1 MQSNAKQC
9 KGYVKIHFCTIKQVK
24 SAHTAQP
31 KGLKMKLLMIDDD
44 TGLCEL
50 LSEYLTAQ
58 GFSVQSVHDGEQ
70 GLKLA
75 QANDY
80 ALILLD
86 VMLPTLDGFEV
97 LKQLRQTK
105 LTPVIMLTAKGEDF
119 DRIFG
124 LELGAD
130 DYIPKPF
137 NHRELLARVKAITR
151 RIEHITTMNATSNNK
166 LVVNGITINLAA
178 REALI
183 KQTTLTLTGT
193 EYEILALLAKRA
205 GEVVSKEQISED
217 VLGRR
222 LASFDRSID
231 MHVSNIRKKIAEHL
245 PNELIKTI
253 RGTGYVFIQGE

>member
-1 MQSNAKQC
+1 
-9 KGYVKIHFCTIKQVK
+9 
-24 SAHTAQP
+24 
-31 KGLKMKLLMIDDD
+31 MKLLMIDDD
-44 TGLCEL
+44 TDLCEL
-50 LSEYLTAQ
+50 LSEYLSAQ
-58 GFSVQSVHDGEQ
+58 GFSVQTSHDGQQ
-70 GLKLA
+70 GLELA
-75 QANDY
+75 LQNDY

-86 VMLPTLDGFEV
+86 VMLPSIDGFEV
-97 LKQLRQTK
+97 LKQLRQSK

-151 RIEHITTMNATSNNK
+151 RIEHINSVSNNTNKK
-166 LVVNGITINLAA
+166 LSLNGITINFAA
-178 REALI
+178 REASI
-183 KQTTLTLTGT
+183 NNTPLTLTGT
-193 EYEILALLAKRA
+193 EYEILALLIKHAPD
-205 GEVVSKEQISED
+205 VISKEQISED

-231 MHVSNIRKKIAEHL
+231 MHVSNIRKKIAEHI
-245 PNELIKTI
+245 EGDKIKTM

>member
-1 MQSNAKQC
+1 
-9 KGYVKIHFCTIKQVK
+9 
-24 SAHTAQP
+24 
-31 KGLKMKLLMIDDD
+31 MIDDD

-58 GFSVQSVHDGEQ
+58 GFEIQSVHDGEQ

-75 QANDY
+75 QENDY

-151 RIEHITTMNATSNNK
+151 RIEHINSLNIATTSK
-166 LVVNGITINLAA
+166 SLVNGITVNLAA
-178 REALI
+178 REASI
-183 KQTTLTLTGT
+183 DGSTLTLTGT
-193 EYEILALLAKRA
+193 EYEILTLLCKNA
-205 GEVVSKEQISED
+205 GEVVSKEQISEE

-231 MHVSNIRKKIAEHL
+231 MHVSNIRKKIAEHI
-245 PNELIKTI
+245 PGERIKTM

>member
-1 MQSNAKQC
+1 
-9 KGYVKIHFCTIKQVK
+9 
-24 SAHTAQP
+24 
-31 KGLKMKLLMIDDD
+31 MKLLMIDDD

-50 LSEYLTAQ
+50 LSEYLSAQ
-58 GFSVQSVHDGEQ
+58 GFSVQTSHDGQQ
-70 GLKLA
+70 GLELA
-75 QANDY
+75 LQNNY

-86 VMLPTLDGFEV
+86 VMLPSIDGFEV
-97 LKQLRQTK
+97 LKQLRQSK

-151 RIEHITTMNATSNNK
+151 RIEHINSVSNNTNKK
-166 LVVNGITINLAA
+166 LSLNGITINFAT
-178 REALI
+178 REASI
-183 KQTTLTLTGT
+183 NNSPLTLTGT
-193 EYEILALLAKRA
+193 EYEILALLIKHAPD
-205 GEVVSKEQISED
+205 VISKEQISED

-231 MHVSNIRKKIAEHL
+231 MHVSNIRKKIAEHI
-245 PNELIKTI
+245 EGDKIKTM

>member
-1 MQSNAKQC
+1 
-9 KGYVKIHFCTIKQVK
+9 
-24 SAHTAQP
+24 
-31 KGLKMKLLMIDDD
+31 MIDDD

-58 GFSVQSVHDGEQ
+58 GFEIQSVHDGEQ

-151 RIEHITTMNATSNNK
+151 RIEHINSLNVATTSK
-166 LVVNGITINLAA
+166 LLVNGITVNLAA
-178 REALI
+178 REASI
-183 KQTTLTLTGT
+183 DGSTLTLTGT
-193 EYEILALLAKRA
+193 EYEILTLLCKNA
-205 GEVVSKEQISED
+205 GEVVSKEQISEE

-231 MHVSNIRKKIAEHL
+231 MHVSNIRKKIAEHI
-245 PNELIKTI
+245 PGERIKTM

>member
-1 MQSNAKQC
+1 
-9 KGYVKIHFCTIKQVK
+9 
-24 SAHTAQP
+24 
-31 KGLKMKLLMIDDD
+31 MKLLMIDDD
-44 TGLCEL
+44 MGLCEL
-50 LSEYLTAQ
+50 LSEYLKAQ
-58 GFSVQSVHDGEQ
+58 GFEIQSVHDGEQ

-97 LKQLRQTK
+97 LKQLRQSK

-151 RIEHITTMNATSNNK
+151 RIEHINSLNMTASNKVLING
-166 LVVNGITINLAA
+166 VIVNYAA
-178 REALI
+178 REASINEHVLC
-183 KQTTLTLTGT
+183 LTGT
-193 EYEILALLAKRA
+193 EYEILALLCKNA
-205 GEVVSKEQISED
+205 GDVVSKELISEE

-231 MHVSNIRKKIAEHL
+231 MHVSNIRKKIAEYI
-245 PNELIKTI
+245 PTERIKTM

>member
-1 MQSNAKQC
+1 
-9 KGYVKIHFCTIKQVK
+9 
-24 SAHTAQP
+24 
-31 KGLKMKLLMIDDD
+31 MIDDD

-58 GFSVQSVHDGEQ
+58 GFQIECAHDGEQ
-70 GLKLA
+70 GLK
-75 QANDY
+75 QALEQEY

-86 VMLPTLDGFEV
+86 VMLPKLDGFEV
-97 LKQLRQTK
+97 LKQLRQKK

-151 RIEHITTMNATSNNK
+151 RIEHITSLANTSSNK
-166 LVVNGITINLAA
+166 LTVNNIVINLAA
-178 REALI
+178 REAYVDEHPLS
-183 KQTTLTLTGT
+183 LTGT
-193 EYEILALLAKRA
+193 EYEVLALLVKHA
-205 GEVVSKEQISED
+205 GEVVSKEQISEE

-231 MHVSNIRKKIAEHL
+231 MHVSNIRKKIAEF
-245 PNELIKTI
+245 NNAERIKTM

>member
-1 MQSNAKQC
+1 
-9 KGYVKIHFCTIKQVK
+9 
-24 SAHTAQP
+24 
-31 KGLKMKLLMIDDD
+31 MKLLMIDDD

-58 GFSVQSVHDGEQ
+58 GFEIQSVHDGEQ

-151 RIEHITTMNATSNNK
+151 RIEHINSLNVATTSK
-166 LVVNGITINLAA
+166 LLVNGITVNLAA
-178 REALI
+178 REASI
-183 KQTTLTLTGT
+183 DGSTLTLTGT
-193 EYEILALLAKRA
+193 EYEILTLLCKNA
-205 GEVVSKEQISED
+205 GEVVSKEQISEE

-231 MHVSNIRKKIAEHL
+231 MHVSNIRKKIGEHI
-245 PNELIKTI
+245 PGERIKTM

>member
-1 MQSNAKQC
+1 
-9 KGYVKIHFCTIKQVK
+9 
-24 SAHTAQP
+24 
-31 KGLKMKLLMIDDD
+31 MIDDD

-50 LSEYLTAQ
+50 LSEYLTVQ
-58 GFSVQSVHDGEQ
+58 GFEIQSVHDGEQ

-151 RIEHITTMNATSNNK
+151 RIEHINSLNAATTSK
-166 LVVNGITINLAA
+166 LLVNGITVNLAA
-178 REALI
+178 REASI
-183 KQTTLTLTGT
+183 DSSTLTLTGT
-193 EYEILALLAKRA
+193 EYEILTLLCKNA
-205 GEVVSKEQISED
+205 GEVVSKEQISEE

-231 MHVSNIRKKIAEHL
+231 MHVSNIRKKIAEHI
-245 PNELIKTI
+245 PGERIKTM

>member
-1 MQSNAKQC
+1 
-9 KGYVKIHFCTIKQVK
+9 
-24 SAHTAQP
+24 
-31 KGLKMKLLMIDDD
+31 MKLLMIDDD

-58 GFSVQSVHDGEQ
+58 GFQIECAHDGEQ
-70 GLKLA
+70 GLK
-75 QANDY
+75 QALEQEY

-86 VMLPTLDGFEV
+86 VMLPKLDGFEV
-97 LKQLRQTK
+97 LKQLRQKK
-105 LTPVIMLTAKGEDF
+105 LTPVIMQTAKGEDF

-151 RIEHITTMNATSNNK
+151 RIEHITSLANTSSNK
-166 LVVNGITINLAA
+166 LTVNNIVINLAA
-178 REALI
+178 REAYVDEHPLS
-183 KQTTLTLTGT
+183 LTGT
-193 EYEILALLAKRA
+193 EYEVLALLVKHA
-205 GEVVSKEQISED
+205 GEVVSKEQISEE

-231 MHVSNIRKKIAEHL
+231 MHVSNIRKKIAEF
-245 PNELIKTI
+245 NNAERIKTM

>member
-1 MQSNAKQC
+1 
-9 KGYVKIHFCTIKQVK
+9 
-24 SAHTAQP
+24 
-31 KGLKMKLLMIDDD
+31 MKLLMIDDD

-50 LSEYLTAQ
+50 LSEYLKAQ
-58 GFSVQSVHDGEQ
+58 GFEIQSVHDGEQ

-97 LKQLRQTK
+97 LKQLRQSK

-151 RIEHITTMNATSNNK
+151 RIEHINSLNMTASNKVLING
-166 LVVNGITINLAA
+166 VIVNYAA
-178 REALI
+178 REASINEHVLC
-183 KQTTLTLTGT
+183 LTGT
-193 EYEILALLAKRA
+193 EYEILALLCKNA
-205 GEVVSKEQISED
+205 GDVVSKELISEE

-231 MHVSNIRKKIAEHL
+231 MHVSNIRKKIAEYI
-245 PNELIKTI
+245 PTERIKTM

>member
-1 MQSNAKQC
+1 
-9 KGYVKIHFCTIKQVK
+9 
-24 SAHTAQP
+24 
-31 KGLKMKLLMIDDD
+31 MIDDD

-58 GFSVQSVHDGEQ
+58 GFEIQSVHDGEQ

-151 RIEHITTMNATSNNK
+151 RIEHINSLNAATTSK
-166 LVVNGITINLAA
+166 LLANGITVNLAA
-178 REALI
+178 REASI
-183 KQTTLTLTGT
+183 DGSTLTLTGT
-193 EYEILALLAKRA
+193 EYEILTLLCKNA
-205 GEVVSKEQISED
+205 GEVVSKEQISEE

-231 MHVSNIRKKIAEHL
+231 MHVSNIRKKIAEHISG
-245 PNELIKTI
+245 ERIKTM

>member
-1 MQSNAKQC
+1 
-9 KGYVKIHFCTIKQVK
+9 
-24 SAHTAQP
+24 
-31 KGLKMKLLMIDDD
+31 MKLLMIDDD

-58 GFSVQSVHDGEQ
+58 GFQIECAHDGEQ
-70 GLKLA
+70 GLK
-75 QANDY
+75 QALEQEY

-86 VMLPTLDGFEV
+86 VMLPKLDGFEV

-151 RIEHITTMNATSNNK
+151 RIEHITSLANTSSNK
-166 LVVNGITINLAA
+166 LTVNNIVINLAA
-178 REALI
+178 REAYVDEHPLS
-183 KQTTLTLTGT
+183 LTGT
-193 EYEILALLAKRA
+193 EYEVLALLVKHA
-205 GEVVSKEQISED
+205 GEVVSKEQISEE

-231 MHVSNIRKKIAEHL
+231 MHVSNIRKKIAEF
-245 PNELIKTI
+245 NNAERIKTM

>member
-1 MQSNAKQC
+1 
-9 KGYVKIHFCTIKQVK
+9 
-24 SAHTAQP
+24 
-31 KGLKMKLLMIDDD
+31 MIDDD

-50 LSEYLTAQ
+50 LSEYLTVQ
-58 GFSVQSVHDGEQ
+58 GFEIQSVHDGEQ

-151 RIEHITTMNATSNNK
+151 RIEHINSLNVATTSK
-166 LVVNGITINLAA
+166 LLVNGITVNLAA
-178 REALI
+178 REASI
-183 KQTTLTLTGT
+183 DGSTLTLTGT
-193 EYEILALLAKRA
+193 EYEILTLLCKNA
-205 GEVVSKEQISED
+205 GEVVSKEQISEE

-231 MHVSNIRKKIAEHL
+231 MHVSNIRKKIAEHI
-245 PNELIKTI
+245 PGERIKTM

>member
-1 MQSNAKQC
+1 
-9 KGYVKIHFCTIKQVK
+9 
-24 SAHTAQP
+24 
-31 KGLKMKLLMIDDD
+31 MKLLMIDDD

-58 GFSVQSVHDGEQ
+58 GFEIQSVHDGEQ

-75 QANDY
+75 QTNDY

-151 RIEHITTMNATSNNK
+151 RIEHINSLNVSTSNK
-166 LVVNGITINLAA
+166 LLMNGITVNQAA
-178 REALI
+178 REASI
-183 KQTTLTLTGT
+183 NEHTLTLTGT
-193 EYEILALLAKRA
+193 EYEILALLCKNA
-205 GEVVSKEQISED
+205 GEVVSKELISEE

-231 MHVSNIRKKIAEHL
+231 MHVSNIRKKIAEHI
-245 PNELIKTI
+245 PTERIKTM

>member
-1 MQSNAKQC
+1 
-9 KGYVKIHFCTIKQVK
+9 
-24 SAHTAQP
+24 
-31 KGLKMKLLMIDDD
+31 MKLLMIDDD

-50 LSEYLTAQ
+50 LSEYLLSQ
-58 GFSVQSVHDGEQ
+58 GFEIQSVHDGEQ

-75 QANDY
+75 QVNDY

-151 RIEHITTMNATSNNK
+151 RIEHINSLNINTTNK
-166 LVVNGITINLAA
+166 LLVNGVTINLAA
-178 REALI
+178 REASI
-183 KQTTLTLTGT
+183 DENTLTLTGT
-193 EYEILALLAKRA
+193 EYEILALLCKNASQ
-205 GEVVSKEQISED
+205 VVSKEQISEE

-231 MHVSNIRKKIAEHL
+231 MHVSNIRKKIAEH
-245 PNELIKTI
+245 IKTERI
-253 RGTGYVFIQGE
+253 KTMRGSGYVFIQGE

>member
-1 MQSNAKQC
+1 
-9 KGYVKIHFCTIKQVK
+9 
-24 SAHTAQP
+24 
-31 KGLKMKLLMIDDD
+31 MKLLMIDDD

-50 LSEYLTAQ
+50 LSEYLSAQ
-58 GFSVQSVHDGEQ
+58 GFSIQTAHDGQQ
-70 GLKLA
+70 GLELA
-75 QANDY
+75 LQNDY

-86 VMLPTLDGFEV
+86 VMLPSIDGFEV
-97 LKQLRQTK
+97 LKQLRQSK

-151 RIEHITTMNATSNNK
+151 RIEHINSVSNNNNKK
-166 LVVNGITINLAA
+166 LSLNGITINFAT
-178 REALI
+178 REASVNN
-183 KQTTLTLTGT
+183 TTLTLTGT
-193 EYEILALLAKRA
+193 EYEILALLVKHAPD
-205 GEVVSKEQISED
+205 VISKEQISEE

-231 MHVSNIRKKIAEHL
+231 MHVSNIRKKITEHIAG
-245 PNELIKTI
+245 EKIKTI

>member
-1 MQSNAKQC
+1 
-9 KGYVKIHFCTIKQVK
+9 
-24 SAHTAQP
+24 
-31 KGLKMKLLMIDDD
+31 MIDDD

-58 GFSVQSVHDGEQ
+58 GFEIQSVHDGEQ

-75 QANDY
+75 QTNDY

-151 RIEHITTMNATSNNK
+151 RIEHINSLNAATTSK
-166 LVVNGITINLAA
+166 LLVNGITVNLAA
-178 REALI
+178 REASI
-183 KQTTLTLTGT
+183 DGSTLTLTGT
-193 EYEILALLAKRA
+193 EYEILTLLCKNA
-205 GEVVSKEQISED
+205 GEVVSKEQISEE

-231 MHVSNIRKKIAEHL
+231 MHVSNIRKKIAEHISG
-245 PNELIKTI
+245 ERIKTM

>member
-1 MQSNAKQC
+1 
-9 KGYVKIHFCTIKQVK
+9 
-24 SAHTAQP
+24 
-31 KGLKMKLLMIDDD
+31 MIDDD

-50 LSEYLTAQ
+50 LSEYLSSQ
-58 GFSVQSVHDGEQ
+58 GFEIQSVHDGEQ

-151 RIEHITTMNATSNNK
+151 RIEHINSLNINTTNK
-166 LVVNGITINLAA
+166 LLVNGVTINLAA
-178 REALI
+178 REASI
-183 KQTTLTLTGT
+183 DENTLTLTGT
-193 EYEILALLAKRA
+193 EYEILALLCKN
-205 GEVVSKEQISED
+205 
-217 VLGRR
+217 
-222 LASFDRSID
+222 ASQVARQAFSI
-231 MHVSNIRKKIAEHL
+231 VRPL
-245 PNELIKTI
+245 
-253 RGTGYVFIQGE
+253 Y

>member
-1 MQSNAKQC
+1 
-9 KGYVKIHFCTIKQVK
+9 
-24 SAHTAQP
+24 
-31 KGLKMKLLMIDDD
+31 MKLLMIDDD

-50 LSEYLTAQ
+50 LSEYLSSQ
-58 GFSVQSVHDGEQ
+58 GFEIQSVHDGEQ

-75 QANDY
+75 QTNDY

-151 RIEHITTMNATSNNK
+151 RIEHINSLNINTTNK
-166 LVVNGITINLAA
+166 LLVNGVTINLAA
-178 REALI
+178 REASI
-183 KQTTLTLTGT
+183 DENTLTLTGT
-193 EYEILALLAKRA
+193 EYEILALLCKNASQ
-205 GEVVSKEQISED
+205 VVSKEQISEE

-231 MHVSNIRKKIAEHL
+231 MHVSNIRKKIAEH
-245 PNELIKTI
+245 IKTERI
-253 RGTGYVFIQGE
+253 KTMRGSGYVFIQGE

>member
-1 MQSNAKQC
+1 
-9 KGYVKIHFCTIKQVK
+9 
-24 SAHTAQP
+24 
-31 KGLKMKLLMIDDD
+31 MIDDD

-50 LSEYLTAQ
+50 LSEYLSAQ
-58 GFSVQSVHDGEQ
+58 GFEVQSVHDGAQ

-75 QANDY
+75 QSNDY

-151 RIEHITTMNATSNNK
+151 RIEHINSLSVTNTNK
-166 LVVNGITINLAA
+166 LLVNGVTINLAA
-178 REALI
+178 REASI
-183 KQTTLTLTGT
+183 DENTLTLTGT
-193 EYEILALLAKRA
+193 EYEILALLCKNAS
-205 GEVVSKEQISED
+205 EVVSKEQISEE

-231 MHVSNIRKKIAEHL
+231 MHVSNIRKKIAEH
-245 PNELIKTI
+245 IKTERI
-253 RGTGYVFIQGE
+253 KTMRGTGYVFIQGE

>member
-1 MQSNAKQC
+1 MHYL
-9 KGYVKIHFCTIKQVK
+9 GV
-24 SAHTAQP
+24 
-31 KGLKMKLLMIDDD
+31 KMKLLMIDDD

-58 GFSVQSVHDGEQ
+58 GFTIHSVHDGAQ

-97 LKQLRQTK
+97 LKQLRRTK

-151 RIEHITTMNATSNNK
+151 RIEHINTMTSSSSSK
-166 LVVNGITINLAA
+166 LQVNGITINLAA
-178 REALI
+178 REAMI
-183 KQTTLTLTGT
+183 NQHALTLTGT
-193 EYEILALLAKRA
+193 EYEILALLAKQA
-205 GEVVSKEQISED
+205 GEVISKEQISED

-222 LASFDRSID
+222 LANFDRSID

-245 PNELIKTI
+245 PGERIKTM
-253 RGTGYVFIQGE
+253 RGAGYVFIQGE

>member
-1 MQSNAKQC
+1 
-9 KGYVKIHFCTIKQVK
+9 
-24 SAHTAQP
+24 
-31 KGLKMKLLMIDDD
+31 MKLLMIDDD

-58 GFSVQSVHDGEQ
+58 GFEIQSVHDGEQ

-151 RIEHITTMNATSNNK
+151 RIEHINSLNVATTSK
-166 LVVNGITINLAA
+166 LLVNGITVNLAA
-178 REALI
+178 REASI
-183 KQTTLTLTGT
+183 DGSTLTLTGT
-193 EYEILALLAKRA
+193 EYEILTLLCKNA
-205 GEVVSKEQISED
+205 GEVVSKEQISEE

-231 MHVSNIRKKIAEHL
+231 MHVSNIRKKIAEHI
-245 PNELIKTI
+245 PGERIKTM

>member
-1 MQSNAKQC
+1 
-9 KGYVKIHFCTIKQVK
+9 
-24 SAHTAQP
+24 
-31 KGLKMKLLMIDDD
+31 MKLLMIDDD

-58 GFSVQSVHDGEQ
+58 GFEIQSVHDGEQ

-75 QANDY
+75 QVNDY

-151 RIEHITTMNATSNNK
+151 RIEHINSFNITTSNK
-166 LVVNGITINLAA
+166 LQVNGITVNLAA
-178 REALI
+178 REASVNDH
-183 KQTTLTLTGT
+183 TLTLTGT
-193 EYEILALLAKRA
+193 EYEILALLSKNA
-205 GEVVSKEQISED
+205 GEVVSKELISEE

-231 MHVSNIRKKIAEHL
+231 MHVSNIRKKIAEHISG
-245 PNELIKTI
+245 ERIKTM

>member
-1 MQSNAKQC
+1 
-9 KGYVKIHFCTIKQVK
+9 
-24 SAHTAQP
+24 
-31 KGLKMKLLMIDDD
+31 MIDHD

-58 GFSVQSVHDGEQ
+58 GFQIECAHDGEQ
-70 GLKLA
+70 GLK
-75 QANDY
+75 QALEQEY

-86 VMLPTLDGFEV
+86 VMLPKLDGFEV

-151 RIEHITTMNATSNNK
+151 RIEHITSLANTSSNK
-166 LVVNGITINLAA
+166 LTVNNIVINLAA
-178 REALI
+178 REAYVDEHPLS
-183 KQTTLTLTGT
+183 LTGT
-193 EYEILALLAKRA
+193 EYEVLALLVKHA
-205 GEVVSKEQISED
+205 GEVVSKEQISEE

-231 MHVSNIRKKIAEHL
+231 MHLSNIRKKIAEF
-245 PNELIKTI
+245 NNAERIKTM

>member
-1 MQSNAKQC
+1 
-9 KGYVKIHFCTIKQVK
+9 
-24 SAHTAQP
+24 
-31 KGLKMKLLMIDDD
+31 MIDDD

-50 LSEYLTAQ
+50 LSEYLTTQ
-58 GFSVQSVHDGEQ
+58 GFEIQSVHDGEQ

-151 RIEHITTMNATSNNK
+151 RIEHINSLNIATTSK
-166 LVVNGITINLAA
+166 LLVNGITVNLAA
-178 REALI
+178 REASI
-183 KQTTLTLTGT
+183 DGSTLTLTGT
-193 EYEILALLAKRA
+193 EYEILTLLCKNA
-205 GEVVSKEQISED
+205 GEVVSKEQISEE

-231 MHVSNIRKKIAEHL
+231 MHVSNIRKKIAEHI
-245 PNELIKTI
+245 PGERIKTM

>member
-1 MQSNAKQC
+1 
-9 KGYVKIHFCTIKQVK
+9 
-24 SAHTAQP
+24 
-31 KGLKMKLLMIDDD
+31 MIDDD

-58 GFSVQSVHDGEQ
+58 GFEIQSVHDGEQ

-151 RIEHITTMNATSNNK
+151 RIEHINSLNVATTSK
-166 LVVNGITINLAA
+166 LLVNGITVNLAA
-178 REALI
+178 REASI
-183 KQTTLTLTGT
+183 DSSTLTLTGT
-193 EYEILALLAKRA
+193 EYEILTLLCKNA
-205 GEVVSKEQISED
+205 GEVVSKEQISEE

-231 MHVSNIRKKIAEHL
+231 MHVSNIRKKIAEHI
-245 PNELIKTI
+245 PGERIKTM

>member
-1 MQSNAKQC
+1 
-9 KGYVKIHFCTIKQVK
+9 
-24 SAHTAQP
+24 
-31 KGLKMKLLMIDDD
+31 MKLLMIDDD

-50 LSEYLTAQ
+50 LSEYLSAQ
-58 GFSVQSVHDGEQ
+58 GFSVQTSHDGQQ
-70 GLKLA
+70 GLDLA
-75 QANDY
+75 LQNDY

-86 VMLPTLDGFEV
+86 VMLPSIDGFEV
-97 LKQLRQTK
+97 LKQLRQSK

-151 RIEHITTMNATSNNK
+151 RIEHINSVSNNTNKK
-166 LVVNGITINLAA
+166 LSLNGITINFAA
-178 REALI
+178 REASI
-183 KQTTLTLTGT
+183 NNSPLTLTGT
-193 EYEILALLAKRA
+193 EYEILALLIKHAPD
-205 GEVVSKEQISED
+205 VISKEQISED

-231 MHVSNIRKKIAEHL
+231 MHVSNIRKKIAEHI
-245 PNELIKTI
+245 EGDKIKTM